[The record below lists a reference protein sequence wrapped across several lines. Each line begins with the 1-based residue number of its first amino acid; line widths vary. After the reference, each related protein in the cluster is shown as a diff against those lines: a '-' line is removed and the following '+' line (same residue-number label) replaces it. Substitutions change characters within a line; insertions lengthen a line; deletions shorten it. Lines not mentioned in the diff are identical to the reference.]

1 MSVSALLLALAVVQQ
16 GAWLPQG
23 TLPPA
28 PSDVWSV
35 RWTRQL
41 VPADLLEWKPR
52 EPAGPTA
59 DAVTGTVVAGTRD
72 GVLRGYGPDGRPLW
86 RFEAA
91 GRFVAA
97 PRVSGATVYAGSSD
111 GILYAVDVASGRE
124 RWRHAAGEEV
134 GTTPVVANG
143 VVYVATLQDTLLALD
158 AATGA
163 WRWHHRREAPTGFT
177 VRGAAGPAVAGATVY
192 GAFSDGSVVA
202 LDAATGAVRW
212 QRKVAPAGSYVDVD
226 STPVVSEGRVY
237 VAAYSGAVLALDAA
251 TGEQQWISR
260 SPGAS
265 RVALAGDVVVA
276 VTTTQVLGIARVD
289 GSVLWTA
296 PLSGEPGVPV
306 VAGRRVFVPTGKLLL
321 GLDARSGRR
330 LVTFDPGT
338 GVSAPPAVRED
349 RMYVVSNGG
358 ALVALDL
365 R

>member
-1 MSVSALLLALAVVQQ
+1 MGAAALLVALAALQH
-16 GAWLPQG
+16 GAFPPQG
-23 TLPPA
+23 TLDPA
-28 PSDVWSV
+28 PTDVWSV

-41 VPADLLEWKPR
+41 VPPDVLEWKPR
-52 EPAGPTA
+52 EPAGPAA

-86 RFEAA
+86 RFAA
-91 GRFVAA
+91 RDRFVAA
-97 PRVSGATVYAGSSD
+97 PRVAGPTVYVGSID
-111 GILYAVDVASGRE
+111 GVLYAIDVASGRE
-124 RWRHAAGEEV
+124 RWRYAAGEEV
-134 GTTPVVANG
+134 GTTPVVADG
-143 VVYVATLQDTLLALD
+143 VVYVATLQDTLLAID

-163 WRWHHRREAPTGFT
+163 WRWHHRRDAPSGFT
-177 VRGAAGPAVAGATVY
+177 VRGAAGPAVAGGTVY

-212 QRKVAPAGSYVDVD
+212 QSKVAPAGAYVDVD

-237 VAAYSGAVLALDAA
+237 VAAFSGAVVALDAA
-251 TGEQQWISR
+251 TGAQEWLAR
-260 SPGAS
+260 TPGAS

-276 VTTTQVLGIARVD
+276 TTTTQVLGVARAD

-296 PLSGEPGVPV
+296 PLDGEPGEPV
-306 VAGRRVFVPTGKLLL
+306 VVGRRVFVANGRRLL

-338 GVSAPPAVRED
+338 GVSAPPAVHDD
-349 RMYVVSNGG
+349 RMYLVSNGG